1 MGFEQI
7 DEACRAGQRAENAD
21 FAAPSGTAGINPL
34 KIEKRKIYVP
44 FHLSSGGIV
53 ESGTSQGASGPY
65 PGRALPNSGSAYV
78 IAQASCPR
86 GEIAAGESG
95 ILKILWEAAAG
106 TTGDLRLVAE
116 LKTAIYGS
124 AGLTVSMTRNVIQT
138 TNSVANQLSIARMEF
153 PPSVFN
159 NNQLWGLKL
168 SRDPSNSLDTLAQDV
183 WIHGIW
189 MEILG
194 RC

>member
-7 DEACRAGQRAENAD
+7 DEACKAGQRAENAD
-21 FAAPSGTAGINPL
+21 FATPTGTAGINPL
-34 KIEKRKIYVP
+34 KVAKRNIYVP
-44 FHLSSGGIV
+44 FHLSRGGII
-53 ESGTSQGASGPY
+53 ESNTSNGASSTF
-65 PGRALPNSGSAYV
+65 PGVALPNSGAAYV
-78 IAQASCPR
+78 IAAASSPR
-86 GEIAAGESG
+86 GEIAAGERG
-95 ILKILWEAAAG
+95 TLKILWEAAAG

-116 LKTAIYGS
+116 LKAAISGS
-124 AGLTVSMTRNVIQT
+124 ASLAVAITRNVIQT
-138 TNSVANQLSIARMEF
+138 TNAVANKLSIAKMEF

-168 SRDPSNSLDTLAQDV
+168 SRDPANSLDTLAQDV
-183 WIHGIW
+183 WIHSVW